1 MQVNKVYKDLQEQN
15 ENKQEYGTT
24 ERTTARDFINLLQS
38 KKKGIGK
45 QLSLT
50 YTPQATEDIGL
61 QLAETDFGKSTYDDH
76 VQSNMM
82 LENLQDVRAYN
93 QPWISKLAN
102 GIGKGAVLA
111 GTTFLDGTIGLITG
125 LASIPSQ
132 GIDGIWNNGVSNALQ
147 EFNRDMEQ
155 WLPNYRTQ
163 EEIDRPWYQNLGTM
177 NFWADGVLKNLGFT
191 VGAFYSGG
199 VWNKALQGI
208 GWLKKASTA
217 QGVGSFLSAFN
228 EGRIEANNAQR
239 EFMES
244 QEAQIMQARN
254 MKALEILKS
263 NLDEFTK
270 EELLQQLD
278 QDSKELLAD
287 AGERAQGVGLTTLIA
302 NTVLL
307 TATNLW
313 EFGKLYG
320 RGFENASTLAKGT
333 RKVGNKYIFDGM
345 SRGQAIAKGASN
357 GLIEG
362 FEEMNQ
368 ALIAETAGYMQ
379 SPDSPNAYYE
389 ALLDPD
395 AKIQTNDFMSSLAQG
410 FVNTYGNGDRWE
422 EFAIGAITGLLG
434 MPTFGK
440 VQNSDANTWIGRG
453 KAVGISGGLLGSMRQ
468 AKEQNAEGQA
478 NVDAMNKYL
487 EKFEN
492 QVNHFAQ
499 SQSFTNAM
507 DGWAAASNK
516 FEFQNASNN
525 EDFTAIA
532 RFARA
537 GKLQDL
543 KELVNQDFENF
554 DEERLK
560 QIAAF
565 TTSDMQLDGEGN
577 PITHNEDGSPKVG
590 SWRNADGT
598 LMSDTEEG
606 RKKMKE
612 ELIKKRDKI
621 LSEID
626 RYEKSVRKI
635 RAIGNNS
642 LDEDRVENLAWLD
655 WKIGTFE
662 SRYES
667 LKDKQLNF
675 LNTLAT
681 SINNF
686 IQLNSEESVSE
697 EEMTSS
703 PGRQPRE
710 SIAEYKERLRKRNV
724 TRQQTLDLNT
734 KEGQTTLKNLQTIL
748 DYIDVVRNS
757 ETALKMSSFI
767 EGNPELLEYMKND
780 IYGNTLLEE
789 ISGIDHTSFQENLK
803 DIEDIGNIAKATR
816 NFQDTLKDFIEHPI
830 NEIKHRSKIEAK
842 VRNTINNRKSKR
854 NKNIADSIARRI
866 DFEGDTMSIAK
877 ALQDNA
883 EDIEKVGGMDAWLE
897 NLTDDQ
903 KAKVRKAQTLQK
915 GANSLKDQIDGS
927 EEIKDD
933 RLKRLAKQFI
943 DEAAQGANT
952 IEEIEKKVYK
962 LLNENTLDDKIRQNA
977 KGISDL
983 ETERTIA
990 ETKQVLKGIFDDSF
1004 ERIKKDVDEMNKID
1018 KAKAAQEK
1026 KQAEKLK
1033 DEEEGGKK
1041 RVPKEQKPKT
1051 PTENSPRVPTEPET
1065 IVPQEPGEAKRQMR
1079 ETNDKISQTLEKT
1092 NPKEYNRPQ
1101 ITEAYLHGYDKESY
1115 IEYIT
1120 KHKDAIPTLRV
1131 ATRQQ
1136 YIKAERK
1143 IYEHLKKEKAF
1154 EYIKERLKVGDI
1166 IDFFVDEQLNKD
1178 AGTFVVLIG
1187 IKNKNGKIV
1196 QVIGSMPTE
1205 INFNSI
1211 TKIALE
1217 DEEGN
1222 PTGKYAEDED
1232 GETLAQRN
1240 PERYKLFQYIKK
1252 QYEED
1257 SEKKPNTSYFTTKVE
1272 QLMGGNLPRSNKES
1286 SVASIFENTGHSPI
1300 IAIVNQ
1306 DGTIDSGN
1314 QDINDNIIGS
1324 DFQTE
1329 GQVYV
1334 LIRANNGTYV
1344 PALTYSTPLIDKIDN
1359 SEDWYINQILDKLQK
1374 ATTELN
1380 VPNSTYDQELY
1391 KWLRLS
1397 GLSARLKYRE
1407 KNQWITDTSKNIETA
1422 THLVLNFDDE
1432 QGNHKIVSI
1441 PLTDK
1446 EISREEALKGLR
1458 EAIRLSK
1465 NVTTNIILGEL
1476 NSPHRE
1482 EYIKNISSYL
1492 HTNIIK
1498 GETHTINDWFTYEY
1512 SGEKPN
1518 RQRMK
1523 NEGQREA
1530 GKTKVTKDPVTV
1542 NVDGKNYTVESD
1554 YVTRDDGTLVEVGTE
1569 EYERVMNPQTSNPQS
1584 DDTSVTEPVNTTED
1598 TPKST
1603 SQLLADTLAEM
1614 SDTKPKTKPTV
1625 KKKGRKFLKVEDTTD
1640 TATTQEQIQRDIENV
1655 KRMFPELS
1663 KEGRV
1668 RLVNGII
1675 RTIDENGNPVEAYA
1689 EFREGIL
1696 YISDASP
1703 KGSAFHETFHYI
1715 VDMLLDNNETEEMFK
1730 AAELKFKTTDRM
1742 ALEEKLAE
1750 RFRDYMNGMTDSSIK
1765 GILKNIFVK
1774 LKHIIDNIKGNTNYL
1789 DNLFYSIY
1797 SKKMIT
1803 KNPSNNQGL
1812 SVNQDDNSFYRGQF
1826 DEPHIDSNCNLVL
1839 YSREDSLYEKAG
1851 YKESKGVSVT
1861 RDLKSAIEYGEGQLE
1876 TRINLVM
1883 DNSMDESE
1891 QIAVINNG
1899 YYLIQFKDSVS
1910 NEEIKEAGESKL
1922 IGNITVPK
1930 GSYVI
1935 EHYVQGELIET
1946 IGNINNHQIKS
1957 ATDNTGAFSRA
1968 NNNIYNSFEKALL
1981 DYRYK
1986 KTDYSNLNEA
1996 TRSYLAERGITEEE
2010 YQALSAEQREYLLHC
2025 M

>member
-1 MQVNKVYKDLQEQN
+1 MLRKEKLKNYRVQQQLQENINMGEYKDITKTGGQNYIQLQKQN
-15 ENKQEYGTT
+15 ADAF
-24 ERTTARDFINLLQS
+24 ARSLGYNIEFNPLSNINEGSVYSPISINNGGLDYWGNS
-38 KKKGIGK
+38 IFDPEEI
-45 QLSLT
+45 S
-50 YTPQATEDIGL
+50 YEDWEKTKINTN
-61 QLAETDFGKSTYDDH
+61 E
-76 VQSNMM
+76 
-82 LENLQDVRAYN
+82 VRAEN
-93 QPWISKLAN
+93 QPWISKLGS
-102 GIGKGAVLA
+102 GIGKGVALA
-111 GTTFLDGTIGLITG
+111 ATTFLDGTVGLIAG
-125 LASIPSQ
+125 LASIPSS
-132 GIDGIWNNGVSNALQ
+132 GIYGIWNNGVSNALQ
-147 EFNRDMEQ
+147 EFNRDMEK

-199 VWNKALQGI
+199 VWTKALKGI

-244 QEAQIMQARN
+244 QEAQIMQARD
-254 MKALEILKS
+254 MKALEILES

-270 EELLQQLD
+270 EKLLQQLN
-278 QDSKELLAD
+278 QDTQGLLAD
-287 AGERAQGVGLTTLIA
+287 AGERAQGVGLTTLIG
-302 NTVLL
+302 NTILL
-307 TATNLW
+307 TATNLR

-320 RGFENASTLAKGT
+320 RGFENASTLTKGT
-333 RKVGNKYIFDGM
+333 RKAGNKYIFEGM

-357 GLIEG
+357 GLTEG

-379 SPDSPNAYYE
+379 SPDSPDAYYE

-453 KAVGISGGLLGSMRQ
+453 KAVGISGGLFGSMRQ

-507 DGWAAASNK
+507 DGWAAANNK

-525 EDFTAIA
+525 EDFTAIS
-532 RFARA
+532 RFAKA

-554 DEERLK
+554 DEDRLK
-560 QIAAF
+560 QIATF
-565 TTSDMQLDGEGN
+565 TTPEMQLDGEGN
-577 PITHNEDGSPKVG
+577 TVTHNEDGSPKVG
-590 SWRNADGT
+590 GWRNTDGS

-606 RKKMKE
+606 RSKMKE

-621 LSEID
+621 LNEID
-626 RYEKSVRKI
+626 RYEESVRKI

-642 LDEDRVENLAWLD
+642 LDESRVEELSWLD

-662 SRYES
+662 NRYES

-675 LNTLAT
+675 LNALAT

-686 IQLNSEESVSE
+686 IQLNSEEIVSE

-703 PGRQPRE
+703 PGRQPGE
-710 SIAEYKERLRKRNV
+710 SIAEHKERLRKRN
-724 TRQQTLDLNT
+724 TARQQTLDLNT

-748 DYIDVVRNS
+748 NYIDAVRNS
-757 ETALKMSSFI
+757 ESALKMSSFI
-767 EGNPELLEYMKND
+767 ERNPELLEYMKND
-780 IYGNTLLEE
+780 VYGNTLLEE
-789 ISGIDHTSFQENLK
+789 ISGIDHTSFQENMK
-803 DIEDIGNIAKATR
+803 DMEDIGNIAKATR

-830 NEIKHRSKIEAK
+830 NEIKHRSKIETK

-866 DFEGDTMSIAK
+866 DFGGDTMSIAK

-883 EDIEKVGGMDAWLE
+883 EDIEKAGGMDAWLE

-915 GANSLKDQIDGS
+915 GVNSLKDQIDGS
-927 EEIKDD
+927 EEIEDD

-943 DEAAQGANT
+943 DEAAQGATT
-952 IEEIEKKVYK
+952 IDEIEKKANK

-977 KGISDL
+977 RGISDL

-990 ETKQVLKGIFDDSF
+990 ETKQALKGIFDDSF

-1026 KQAEKLK
+1026 KRKEQAEKLRDK
-1033 DEEEGGKK
+1033 EGGDKK
-1041 RVPKEQKPKT
+1041 KAPKEPRSPKA
-1051 PTENSPRVPTEPET
+1051 PTEGSPKVPTEPET
-1065 IVPQEPGEAKRQMR
+1065 KVPQEPGEAKRQMR
-1079 ETNDKISQTLEKT
+1079 KTNDKISQTLERT

-1101 ITEAYLHGYDKESY
+1101 ITEAYLHGYNKESY

-1120 KHKDAIPTLRV
+1120 KHTDAIPTLRG

-1136 YIKAERK
+1136 YIEAERK
-1143 IYEHLKKEKAF
+1143 IYEYLKRGKAF
-1154 EYIKERLKVGDI
+1154 EYVKERLKVGDT

-1187 IKNKNGKIV
+1187 IKDKDGRIV

-1211 TKIALE
+1211 TKIAIE

-1222 PTGKYAEDED
+1222 PTGEYAEDE
-1232 GETLAQRN
+1232 GGKTLAQRN
-1240 PERYKLFQYIKK
+1240 PERYKLFQDIKK

-1257 SEKKPNTSYFTTKVE
+1257 SEKKPNTSYFTTKVN

-1286 SVASIFENTGHSPI
+1286 SVTSIFENTGHSPI
-1300 IAIVNQ
+1300 IAIVDQ
-1306 DGTIDSGN
+1306 DGTIKSGN
-1314 QDINDNIIGS
+1314 QDVDDHIIGS

-1334 LIRANNGTYV
+1334 LLRANNGTYV

-1359 SEDWYINQILDKLQK
+1359 SEDWYIAQILDKLQK
-1374 ATTELN
+1374 ATSELN
-1380 VPNSTYDQELY
+1380 IPNSTYDQELY
-1391 KWLRLS
+1391 KWLRLG

-1407 KNQWITDTSKNIETA
+1407 RNSWVTDTSKNIENA
-1422 THLVLNFDDE
+1422 THLVLNFDDA
-1432 QGNHKIVSI
+1432 QGNHKTISI
-1441 PLTDK
+1441 PLTNK
-1446 EISREEALKGLR
+1446 EISREDALEGLR
-1458 EAIRLSK
+1458 EALELSK
-1465 NVTTNIILGEL
+1465 NVTTNVILGEL

-1482 EYIKNISSYL
+1482 EYIKNISNYL

-1512 SGEKPN
+1512 KGEEPN
-1518 RQRMK
+1518 KQRMK
-1523 NEGQREA
+1523 NESQKHT
-1530 GKTKVTKDPVTV
+1530 GKTQLTKDPVTV
-1542 NVDGKNYTVESD
+1542 NVDGKNYIIEGD

-1569 EYERVMNPQTSNPQS
+1569 EYNKVLHPQQIVEEVAETKPA
-1584 DDTSVTEPVNTTED
+1584 EPENTA
-1598 TPKST
+1598 KST
-1603 SQLLADTLAEM
+1603 SQLLSDTLAAM
-1614 SDTKPKTKPTV
+1614 ADTSSKKTTKPPV
-1625 KKKGRKFLKVEDTTD
+1625 KKKARKFLKVEDTTD
-1640 TATTQEQIQRDIENV
+1640 TVTNQRQIQKDIEKV
-1655 KRMFPELS
+1655 KKLFPELS
-1663 KEGRV
+1663 REGRIV
-1668 RLVNGII
+1668 LVHGII
-1675 RTIDENGNPVEAYA
+1675 KTIDERDNPVEAYA
-1689 EFREGIL
+1689 EFRDGIL
-1696 YISDASP
+1696 YISNTSP
-1703 KGSAFHETFHYI
+1703 RGSAFHESFHYI
-1715 VDMLLDNNETEEMFK
+1715 VEMLLDEEEKNEMFK
-1730 AAELKFKTTDRM
+1730 EAEVEFRTDDRM
-1742 ALEEKLAE
+1742 ALEEQLAE
-1750 RFRDYMNGMTDSSIK
+1750 KFRAYMNDITDSSIK
-1765 GILKNIFVK
+1765 GMIKRFFARI
-1774 LKHIIDNIKGNTNYL
+1774 KHIIDNIKGKEAYL

-1797 SKKMIT
+1797 SKKAPVKQKT
-1803 KNPSNNQGL
+1803 
-1812 SVNQDDNSFYRGQF
+1812 
-1826 DEPHIDSNCNLVL
+1826 
-1839 YSREDSLYEKAG
+1839 EDTF
-1851 YKESKGVSVT
+1851 KE
-1861 RDLKSAIEYGEGQLE
+1861 
-1876 TRINLVM
+1876 N
-1883 DNSMDESE
+1883 
-1891 QIAVINNG
+1891 
-1899 YYLIQFKDSVS
+1899 
-1910 NEEIKEAGESKL
+1910 
-1922 IGNITVPK
+1922 
-1930 GSYVI
+1930 
-1935 EHYVQGELIET
+1935 
-1946 IGNINNHQIKS
+1946 
-1957 ATDNTGAFSRA
+1957 
-1968 NNNIYNSFEKALL
+1968 LL
-1981 DYRYK
+1981 DYRYR
-1986 KTDYSNLNEA
+1986 KTNYSSLDEA
-1996 TRSYLAERGITEEE
+1996 TKNYLGERGITREA